1 MPPIN
6 NQQPTEQEDV
16 LSEELNL
23 SMRPLT
29 AAARL
34 RAMLAD
40 QSKIIVGP
48 GVYDGSTARMALKN
62 GFDCMYMTGA
72 GTSISRLGMADLG
85 LATVNNMKENAEMIA
100 NIDPSIPL
108 IADADT
114 GYGGSINV
122 GRTVAKYIQAGVAG
136 FHLEDQVTNKR
147 CGHLKGKE
155 LVSEEEYL
163 SRIRAAV
170 NMRKKLGSD
179 IVIIARTDALQSF
192 GFDFAVARLKAAIA
206 VGADVAFLE
215 AIETKEQ
222 AVQVCEVFGKTPV
235 MYGMVQGSKSPQ
247 ITVKE
252 AQDMGIKIIIYAG
265 LCLAPVYVAVMKAM
279 KTLRETGDVETCE
292 NAPKVHDIFDVCGLT
307 ELMDFDLEA
316 SGKQTNQNPNRRG
329 GLLRKI
335 R

>member
-1 MPPIN
+1 MSQMN
-6 NQQPTEQEDV
+6 NHQPTGQEDI
-16 LSEELNL
+16 LGEGLNL
-23 SMRPLT
+23 SMKPLT

-40 QSKIIVGP
+40 PDKIIVGP
-48 GVYDGSTARMALKN
+48 GVYDGFTARMALKN

-85 LATVNNMKENAEMIA
+85 LATMNDMKENAEMIA
-100 NIDPSIPL
+100 NLDPTVPV

-114 GYGGSINV
+114 GYGGSINI

-136 FHLEDQVTNKR
+136 FHLEDQVVNKK

-155 LVSEEEYL
+155 IVSEEEYL

-170 NMRKKLGSD
+170 NMRKKLSSD

-222 AVQVCEVFGKTPV
+222 AVEVCTIIGETPV
-235 MYGMVQGSKSPQ
+235 MYGMVQGSSTPQ

-252 AQDMGIKIIIYAG
+252 AQEIGFKIIIYAG
-265 LCLAPVYVAVMKAM
+265 LCLGPVYISVMKAM
-279 KTLRETGDVETCE
+279 KTLKGTGDVEKYE
-292 NAPKVHDIFDVCGLT
+292 NAPKVHEVFDVCGLT
-307 ELMDFDLEA
+307 ELIDFDLQA
-316 SGKQTNQNPNRRG
+316 SRKG
-329 GLLRKI
+329 GDSETK
-335 R
+335 